1 MSRNVDYDL
10 SCLKNYLINNS
21 VNEEIILSLNEIE
34 NIVGG
39 KLPDFSYK
47 KPGQYRF
54 WYNDYNNNP
63 TYAPYWLDVGYKARY
78 DINNSVVIFTK
89 AIIEK
94 KSIKNKKSSS
104 KVYLSDL
111 DIDTAI
117 YAVKKYHYSID
128 SNYTRY
134 KSWEH
139 CYNAFKIYRHD
150 KNKVEFLCLHLSCYL
165 ASWGMLRNSALINY
179 DYLIHKE
186 FVERIADTQYDKL
199 YVENFRDISLVKK
212 IVNIINGTYPNTI
225 SKTDTFT
232 TKILLGV
239 FGCTPAYDRYF
250 KKAVTTYNVS
260 SGNFNEKSL
269 IDLYSYYEMY
279 FDEFEKLR
287 NQLFEEGVY
296 YTPMKMIDM
305 CFWQLG
311 FDMENK

>member
-1 MSRNVDYDL
+1 MARTVNYDL
-10 SCLKNYLINNS
+10 NCLKNYLINNS
-21 VNEEIILSLNEIE
+21 ANEEIILSLNEIE

-54 WYNDYNNNP
+54 WHNDYNNNP
-63 TYAPYWLDVGYKARY
+63 TYAPYWLDVGYKARC
-78 DINNSVVIFTK
+78 DINNNVVIFTK
-89 AIIEK
+89 STIEK
-94 KSIKNKKSSS
+94 ESTKNKKSSN
-104 KVYLSDL
+104 KAYLADL
-111 DIDTAI
+111 DIDTAVDAI
-117 YAVKKYHYSID
+117 KRYHYSID

-139 CYNAFKIYRHD
+139 CYNAFKAYRHD
-150 KNKVEFLCLHLSCYL
+150 KDRIELLCLHLSCYL
-165 ASWGMLRNSALINY
+165 ASWGMLRNSVLINY

-186 FVERIADTQYDKL
+186 FVERIADTKYDKL
-199 YVENFRDISLVKK
+199 YSENFRGINLIEE
-212 IVNIINGTYPNTI
+212 IVDLINNAYPTTI

-250 KKAVTTYNVS
+250 KRAVTSYNVS
-260 SGNFNEKSL
+260 GGSFNGKSL

-287 NQLFEEGVY
+287 NQFFEEGVY